1 MAKTMKYWYGSFL
14 LSSIAINILFT
25 IYLYVGGGRGGGGL
39 SWSEKAAAE
48 AEAVAAIS
56 CSGHGRV
63 YVDSSV
69 DSEGRLVC
77 ECYDCYTGID
87 CSQISPT
94 CPANADSGD
103 PIFLE
108 PFWMQHATNSAI
120 LISGWHRMSYRYDD
134 NPFMSTQLE
143 NYIRKMHS
151 IVGNAITEGRYIVFG
166 IGSSQL
172 LSAAVYALSSQNSS
186 SLPSNVLASVPFY
199 PMYKTQTVFFNS
211 ENFQF
216 EGDTNAWQS
225 NNSTNNLDVVEFV
238 TSPNNPDGEL
248 KKSVLGGKT
257 IYDHAYYWPH
267 FTPIPAPSD
276 HDLMVFTLSKLT
288 GHAGVRFGLTSIF
301 SKSTR
306 FSIQKRH
313 PLHCNFFNETRLPS
327 PAYAW
332 VKCEREEEEDCT
344 AVLLDAGNIIGR
356 PGSWFGAKDRYVRL
370 SLIKSQDDFELLM
383 QRLTE
388 LVSLENGTIDTIG
401 SGGGGG
407 GGECALSWSEK
418 AASEAEAVAAIS
430 CSGHG
435 RAYLDGSIDS
445 EGRPICECYACY
457 TGIDCSQMSSSCA
470 ADANSGDPIFLEP
483 FWMQHAANSAV
494 LIPGWHRMGYRYGD
508 L

>member
-1 MAKTMKYWYGSFL
+1 MGKTTKYCYGFCL
-14 LSSIAINILFT
+14 LSSIVINILFT
-25 IYLYVGGGRGGGGL
+25 INLYVGGGGGDGGGGL

-56 CSGHGRV
+56 CSGHGRA
-63 YVDSSV
+63 YVDGSIN
-69 DSEGRLVC
+69 SEGRPVC
-77 ECYDCYTGID
+77 ECYACYTGID
-87 CSQISPT
+87 CSQLSPT
-94 CPANADSGD
+94 CAADANSGD

-134 NPFMSTQLE
+134 NPFMSTELE

-186 SLPSNVLASVPFY
+186 SPPSNVLASIPFY
-199 PMYKTQTVFFNS
+199 PMYKAQTVFFNS

-216 EGDTNAWQS
+216 EGDTNAWPS
-225 NNSTNNLDVVEFV
+225 NNSTNNMDVVEFV

-248 KKSVLGGKT
+248 KNSVLGGKT
-257 IYDHAYYWPH
+257 IYDHAYFWPH

-276 HDLMVFTLSKLT
+276 HDLMIFTLSKLT
-288 GHAGVRFGLTSIF
+288 GHAGARFGWAVIKDKDVYEKVSKYVEVADLGISKDTQSRVLKLLKVAVEGDGKPLFEFAYNKMRDRWDRLTSVF

-306 FSIQKRH
+306 FSIQHRH

-332 VKCEREEEEDCT
+332 VKCEREEEEDCG
-344 AVLLDAGNIIGR
+344 AVLEAGNIIGR
-356 PGSWFGAKDRYVRL
+356 VGSVFSAKDRYVRL

-388 LVSLENGTIDTIG
+388 MVSLENG
-401 SGGGGG
+401 
-407 GGECALSWSEK
+407 
-418 AASEAEAVAAIS
+418 
-430 CSGHG
+430 
-435 RAYLDGSIDS
+435 SI
-445 EGRPICECYACY
+445 E
-457 TGIDCSQMSSSCA
+457 TM
-470 ADANSGDPIFLEP
+470 
-483 FWMQHAANSAV
+483 
-494 LIPGWHRMGYRYGD
+494 
-508 L
+508 

>member
-1 MAKTMKYWYGSFL
+1 MGKTIKYWYGFFL

-25 IYLYVGGGRGGGGL
+25 INLYLGGRIGGGSGGAGL

-69 DSEGRLVC
+69 DSEGQRVC

-94 CPANADSGD
+94 CPADANSGD

-120 LISGWHRMSYRYDD
+120 LISGWHRMSYSYDD
-134 NPFMSTQLE
+134 NWFKSTQLE

-151 IVGNAITEGRYIVFG
+151 IVGNAITEGRYIVYG

-172 LSAAVYALSSQNSS
+172 LNAAVYALSSQNSS

-199 PMYKTQTVFFNS
+199 QMYKTQTVFFNS

-216 EGDTNAWQS
+216 KGDTNAWQL
-225 NNSTNNLDVVEFV
+225 NNSTNNMDVVEFV

-248 KKSVLGGKT
+248 KKSILGGKT

-288 GHAGVRFGLTSIF
+288 GHAGVRFGWAVIKDKDVYEKVAKYIEVADLGISKDTQSRVLTLLKLAVEGDGKPLFKFAYSKMSDRWDRLTSVF

-313 PLHCNFFNETRLPS
+313 PLYCNFFNETRLPS

-344 AVLLDAGNIIGR
+344 AVLLEAGNIIGR
-356 PGSWFGAKDRYVRL
+356 AGSIFSAKDRYVRL

-388 LVSLENGTIDTIG
+388 LVSLENG
-401 SGGGGG
+401 
-407 GGECALSWSEK
+407 
-418 AASEAEAVAAIS
+418 
-430 CSGHG
+430 
-435 RAYLDGSIDS
+435 SI
-445 EGRPICECYACY
+445 E
-457 TGIDCSQMSSSCA
+457 TM
-470 ADANSGDPIFLEP
+470 
-483 FWMQHAANSAV
+483 
-494 LIPGWHRMGYRYGD
+494 
-508 L
+508 